1 MKMRFAGKPVCLP
14 MLIGAFCF
22 LRVLIFELLVS
33 ATYGKD
39 IYVYYVA
46 LEEGLEMIG
55 ESFFLLA
62 ALIKKSI
69 L

>member
-1 MKMRFAGKPVCLP
+1 